1 MNCLNKIAFAA
12 TLLAVVLSSQAAQA
26 AEPAVVDAF
35 TSAPASVIPLLPH
48 ATRLDMLDYFNS
60 GMTTSSNNLMN
71 GKSRITQLTD
81 RYINID
87 LTPASTLQLVVLP
100 AANKE
105 YTAVIST
112 IATPSPDSRMTI
124 YSSDW
129 QQTLT
134 DKLFRTPQLKD
145 WLTPEGKKKA
155 DEIEML
161 LPFMLVSYTYDP
173 TTQKLTLTNNS
184 SSFLAR
190 EVYEDIKPYL
200 VDSISYIWNGKKFET
215 VK

>member
-1 MNCLNKIAFAA
+1 MNCLNKIVFAA
-12 TLLAVVLSSQAAQA
+12 TLLAVVLSSQAVQA

-35 TSAPASVIPLLPH
+35 ASAPASVIPLLPH

-60 GMTTSSNNLMN
+60 GMTTPSNNLMN